1 VVFVVLAQ
9 DPAATPS
16 STHPPASGPTPPPG
30 K

>member
-1 VVFVVLAQ
+1 MFVVLAQ

-16 STHPPASGPTPPPG
+16 TTHPPAPGPTPPAG